1 MVEKNTQ
8 RFINTHKFI
17 DYLKKEDI
25 AISRMD
31 NGKKKVLNLSAD
43 ELIEDYNN
51 FLTKNDCLDNLRSRI
66 QSCITS
72 HIPYDTNNGDMYSG
86 TKFVSPQH
94 LADEL
99 IKLLDDENIYRVL
112 KLYYESRDCEDEL
125 KK

>member
-1 MVEKNTQ
+1 MSVRNP
-8 RFINTHKFI
+8 RFINVEKFI
-17 DYLKKEDI
+17 NYCNEKDI

-31 NGKKKVLNLSAD
+31 YNKHKVINLSSR
-43 ELIEDYNN
+43 ELIEEYDC
-51 FLTKNDCLDNLRSRI
+51 FLTKNDCLDNLSSRI

>member
-1 MVEKNTQ
+1 MSVRNPGFINVEK
-8 RFINTHKFI
+8 FINYCNEK
-17 DYLKKEDI
+17 DI

-31 NGKKKVLNLSAD
+31 YNKHKVINLSSR
-43 ELIEDYNN
+43 ELIEEYDC
-51 FLTKNDCLDNLRSRI
+51 FLTKNDCLDNLCSRI

-72 HIPYDTNNGDMYSG
+72 HIPYDTSNGDMYSDI
-86 TKFVSPQH
+86 KFVSPQH

-99 IKLLDDENIYRVL
+99 IKLLDDENFYRVL